1 MEPAAVPLARKAAP
15 PRTKATVRAVNVPAC
30 GDDAAP
36 TRSGGML
43 PRAGKRDQPGA
54 VPAP

>member
-1 MEPAAVPLARKAAP
+1 MEPAAVPQAGKAAP
-15 PRTKATVRAVNVPAC
+15 SRTKAAVRAVNVPAF
-30 GDDAAP
+30 GDEAAP